1 MRPAYPA
8 QTVNSGAVLQP
19 GESWQPP
26 AAQTAG
32 FAAQTLQGQ
41 LLLSGKPPLNLARYI
56 RELKAYPYGCLEQT
70 ASGLFPSLYTSAAQL
85 KALGISG
92 DSDEKRR
99 AAIDVGISR
108 LLQMQLENGGFA
120 LWDREGP
127 EEYWLTA
134 YAMDFL
140 VRASEQG
147 YSVPVNAI
155 NKGNERLL
163 RYLQEPGLMTVRYSD
178 DAQASRFA
186 AQAYAALVLARQQK
200 APLGALRE
208 IWSRHDQARSGLP
221 LLQLGIAL
229 KTMGDAPRGDA
240 ALKLAVATPRQDENR
255 WLGDYGSPLRDN
267 ALKLALLEENK
278 LLPEVQNQLLSTL
291 SEEAYGQRWL
301 STQETNALFLAGR
314 TLADLPGSWQ
324 AQTSLQAEPLAGDK
338 AQTRNLDGDR
348 LAALQVSNTGSQP
361 LWLRLDSSGYPQ
373 SAPQPGGNVLG
384 IERTIFDTQ
393 GQQKSLSS
401 LRSGELVLVKLE
413 VTAKR
418 NVPDALVVDLLPAGL
433 ELENQNLANS
443 SASLQENGDAVQN
456 LLNQMQQA
464 DIQHIEFRDDRFV
477 AAVAV
482 NEGQPVTLV
491 YLARA
496 VTPGTYQV
504 PQPQVE
510 SMYAPQWRAT
520 GAASGPLTVT
530 P

>member
-1 MRPAYPA
+1 MK
-8 QTVNSGAVLQP
+8 T
-19 GESWQPP
+19 
-26 AAQTAG
+26 AA
-32 FAAQTLQGQ
+32 L
-41 LLLSGKPPLNLARYI
+41 RY
-56 RELKAYPYGCLEQT
+56 
-70 ASGLFPSLYTSAAQL
+70 
-85 KALGISG
+85 GI
-92 DSDEKRR
+92 
-99 AAIDVGISR
+99 
-108 LLQMQLENGGFA
+108 
-120 LWDREGP
+120 REGP

-155 NKGNERLL
+155 NQGNERLL

-240 ALKLAVATPRQDENR
+240 ALKLAAANPRQDSDER

-348 LAALQVSNTGSQP
+348 LAALQVSNTAAVSRCGCVSTPAAIRKARRSRAVTMCCGS
-361 LWLRLDSSGYPQ
+361 
-373 SAPQPGGNVLG
+373 NV
-384 IERTIFDTQ
+384 TIFDTH
-393 GQQKSLSS
+393 GQQQI
-401 LRSGELVLVKLE
+401 
-413 VTAKR
+413 
-418 NVPDALVVDLLPAGL
+418 AGL
-433 ELENQNLANS
+433 HCAAANWCS
-443 SASLQENGDAVQN
+443 SS
-456 LLNQMQQA
+456 
-464 DIQHIEFRDDRFV
+464 
-477 AAVAV
+477 
-482 NEGQPVTLV
+482 
-491 YLARA
+491 
-496 VTPGTYQV
+496 
-504 PQPQVE
+504 
-510 SMYAPQWRAT
+510 WR
-520 GAASGPLTVT
+520 
-530 P
+530 